1 MAHEHH
7 GHDGDHRHENP
18 RHMRAEI
25 RETRD
30 RMSDT
35 LDQLGT
41 RLNPNRIKAE
51 VRENI
56 REATVGRV
64 ENMARHASERVNETR
79 EGIMDTIRD
88 NPIPAAM
95 IGIGLGWMIFNG
107 RRHGSHSHAHDLM
120 PGELRGSTGSGIG
133 YYGDVSATTPRLQQ
147 DDAAGGIGASI
158 SHFDE
163 PGVADRVRGRIS
175 NVADNASELV
185 GDARERIS
193 DVAGS
198 AQERVSDVSHRVRD
212 VASDV
217 AATTRHQAYRLE
229 DRFSRTMSDNPL
241 ALGAVALAVG
251 VAAGLAIPETR
262 REHELMGGARDQL
275 MERARDAAEET
286 REKVQN
292 VAERVIDETRDTARE
307 AARDEGLTS

>member
-1 MAHEHH
+1 MSHH
-7 GHDGDHRHENP
+7 QHDDLRD
-18 RHMRAEI
+18 EI
-25 RETRD
+25 RDTRD
-30 RMSDT
+30 RMSET

-41 RLNPNRIKAE
+41 RLNPNRIKAQ

-95 IGIGLGWMIFNG
+95 IGIGLGWMLFNG
-107 RRHGSHSHAHDLM
+107 RRGGSHSHAHDLQ

-133 YYGDVSATTPRLQQ
+133 YYGDVSATTPRLAQ

-158 SHFDE
+158 SHWDE
-163 PGVADRVRGRIS
+163 PGVTDRLRSKVSDVGEG
-175 NVADNASELV
+175 ASGLV
-185 GDARERIS
+185 GDAREKIS
-193 DVAGS
+193 DVAEG
-198 AQERVSDVSHRVRD
+198 AQERISDVSHRVRD

-217 AATTRHQAYRLE
+217 ADTTRWQAHRLE
-229 DRFSRTMSDNPL
+229 DRVSRTMHDNPL

-262 REHELMGGARDQL
+262 QEHRLMGGARDQL

-292 VAERVIDETRDTARE
+292 VAERVIDESRDTARE

>member
-1 MAHEHH
+1 MAHEHQHNPDH
-7 GHDGDHRHENP
+7 GSESTHI
-18 RHMRAEI
+18 RAEI

-30 RMSDT
+30 RMSGT

-41 RLNPNRIKAE
+41 RLNPNRIKAQ

-95 IGIGLGWMIFNG
+95 IGIGLGWLLFNG
-107 RRHGSHSHAHDLM
+107 RRQGSHSHVHDLM
-120 PGELRGSTGSGIG
+120 PGELRGSSGSGVG
-133 YYGDVSATTPRLQQ
+133 YYGDVSATTPRLAQ

-158 SHFDE
+158 SHWDE
-163 PGVADRVRGRIS
+163 PGIADRVRSRVA
-175 NVADNASELV
+175 NVGDSASGAV
-185 GDARERIS
+185 DDARERIS
-193 DVAGS
+193 EVAGS
-198 AQERVSDVSHRVRD
+198 AQERVSEVSNRVRD

-217 AATTRHQAYRLE
+217 AQTTRFQAHRIE
-229 DRFSRTMSDNPL
+229 DRLSRTMHDNPL

-251 VAAGLAIPETR
+251 VAAGMAIPETR

-275 MERARDAAEET
+275 MDRARNVAEDA